1 MLTSEALPL
10 ESEVEAFTQYLR
22 VEKQLSARTLD
33 AYRRD
38 LRKLQQ
44 YAETRGLNNFSAINH
59 QELRLLL
66 AQQHR
71 TGSGG
76 KTLARWLSA
85 LRSFFRFAIKRGW
98 TGANPAE
105 GLQAPKSPK
114 KLPKT
119 LDVDQAG
126 QFVQLDGDD
135 FISLRDGAMVELM
148 YSSGLR
154 LAELVGSNIHDID
167 LAGASIRVTG
177 KGNKQ
182 RELPVGRFA
191 IAAVKRYLSVRDL
204 HANASEQALFVSK
217 RGSRISHRSVQARL
231 EQISLR
237 QGVGQPVHPHMLRHS
252 FASHMLESSSDLR
265 LVQELLGH
273 ANISTTQVYTHL
285 DFQHLAKV
293 YDSAHPRAQRRRDSE
308 DDKQD

>member
-1 MLTSEALPL
+1 MLTPEALPL
-10 ESEVEAFTQYLR
+10 AHEVEAFSQFLK
-22 VEKQLSARTLD
+22 VEKQLSERTLD

-38 LRKLQQ
+38 LRKLQD
-44 YAETRGLNNFSAINH
+44 YAHTRNLQSLDAINH
-59 QELRLLL
+59 QEIRLLL

-71 TGSGG
+71 SGNGG

-98 TGANPAE
+98 LEANPAE

-154 LAELVGSNIHDID
+154 LAELVSTNVKDID

-191 IAAVKRYLSVRDL
+191 VAAVKRYLSVREL
-204 HANASEQALFVSK
+204 HANATEPALFVSQ
-217 RGSRISHRSVQARL
+217 RGNRISHRSVQARL

-237 QGVGQPVHPHMLRHS
+237 QGMGQPVHPHMLRHS

-293 YDSAHPRAQRRRDSE
+293 YDSAHPRAQRRRNKDDDS
-308 DDKQD
+308 D

>member
-1 MLTSEALPL
+1 MAA
-10 ESEVEAFTQYLR
+10 EVDAFTQYLR
-22 VEKQLSARTLD
+22 IERQLSERTLD

-38 LRKLQQ
+38 LLKLQQ
-44 YAETRGLNNFSAINH
+44 YADSRNLNNLNAINH

-71 TGSGG
+71 AGNGG
-76 KTLARWLSA
+76 KTLARGLSA

-98 TGANPAE
+98 LNTNPAE
-105 GLQAPKSPK
+105 GLQAPKAPK

-119 LDVDQAG
+119 LDADQAG
-126 QFVQLDGDD
+126 QFVQLAGDD

-154 LAELVGSNIHDID
+154 LAELVGTNIKDID

-191 IAAVKRYLSVRDL
+191 INAVKRYLTVRDL
-204 HANASEQALFVSK
+204 HANSDELALFVSK
-217 RGSRISHRSVQARL
+217 RGNRISHRSVQARL
-231 EQISLR
+231 EQVSLR
-237 QGVGQPVHPHMLRHS
+237 QGMEQPVHPHMLRHS

-293 YDSAHPRAQRRRDSE
+293 YDSAHPRAQRRRDNSE
-308 DDKQD
+308 DKQD

>member
-1 MLTSEALPL
+1 MSNALPFTA
-10 ESEVEAFTQYLR
+10 EINAFMVYLR
-22 VEKQLSARTLD
+22 TEKQLSGRTLD

-38 LRKLQQ
+38 LQKLQH
-44 YAETRGLNNFSAINH
+44 YAQQRQLDSVSALNH
-59 QELRLLL
+59 PELRLLL

-71 TGSGG
+71 AGSGG
-76 KTLARWLSA
+76 KTLVRWLSA
-85 LRSFFRFAIKRGW
+85 LRSFFNFAVKRGW
-98 TGANPAE
+98 INSNPAE
-105 GLQAPKSPK
+105 GLAAPKSPK

-126 QFVQLDGDD
+126 QFVQLEGDD
-135 FISLRDGAMVELM
+135 FLSLRDGAMVELM

-154 LAELVGSNIHDID
+154 LAELVATNLMDID
-167 LAGASIRVTG
+167 LTDASVRVTG
-177 KGNKQ
+177 KGSKQ

-191 IAAVKRYLSVRDL
+191 VAAIKRYLTVRDL
-204 HANASEQALFVSK
+204 HAHTDEPALFVSK
-217 RGSRISHRSVQARL
+217 RGKRISHRSVQARL
-231 EQISLR
+231 EHMSVR
-237 QGVGQPVHPHMLRHS
+237 QGTDQPVHPHMLRHS

-293 YDSAHPRAQRRRDSE
+293 YDNTHPRAQRRPKGDA
-308 DDKQD
+308 DHKP

>member
-1 MLTSEALPL
+1 MPKALPL
-10 ESEVEAFTQYLR
+10 QTEVDAFTQYLR
-22 VEKQLSARTLD
+22 IEKQLSARTLE
-33 AYRRD
+33 AYQRD
-38 LRKLQQ
+38 LLKLQR
-44 YAETRGLNNFSAINH
+44 YAQQRQLTHLNAINH
-59 QELRLLL
+59 QEIRLLL

-71 TGSGG
+71 GGSGG

-98 TGANPAE
+98 LEANPAE

-114 KLPKT
+114 KLPNT
-119 LDVDQAG
+119 LDVDQAS
-126 QFVQLDGDD
+126 QFVQLQGDD

-154 LAELVGSNIHDID
+154 LAELVGCDIKDID
-167 LAGASIRVTG
+167 LAEASVRVTG

-191 IAAVKRYLSVRDL
+191 IAAIKRYLTVRGL
-204 HANASEQALFVSK
+204 HAHSTEAALFVSQ
-217 RGSRISHRSVQARL
+217 RGNRISHRSVQARL

-237 QGVGQPVHPHMLRHS
+237 QGMGQPVHPHMLRHS

-293 YDSAHPRAQRRRDSE
+293 YDSAHPRAQRRRHKD
-308 DDKQD
+308 DDKD